1 MDKVFIQRL
10 VQPQCK
16 RFRESER
23 GSERERERRRE
34 RERKVPHSC
43 FSPVDPY

>member
-23 GSERERERRRE
+23 GSEREREGGRGRE
-34 RERKVPHSC
+34 KSLTVVFPG
-43 FSPVDPY
+43 

>member
-23 GSERERERRRE
+23 GSEREREKE
-34 RERKVPHSC
+34 GEGEK
-43 FSPVDPY
+43 SPSQLFFPG